1 MKITQEADYAL
12 RVVAYL
18 SKMGYGNKIT
28 AAKIAEEENI
38 PMRFLLKLLR
48 KLKAAGII
56 ESILGVGG
64 GYTLKKLPEDITLK
78 DVIEAVDGPIYI
90 NRCLYDPEKCNLKR
104 ASRCNVHNALR
115 KIQQILVTE
124 LGSINF
130 KDIVISDTG
139 NQN

>member
-28 AAKIAEEENI
+28 AAMMAEQENI
-38 PMRFLLKLLR
+38 PLRFLLKLLR

-56 ESILGVGG
+56 ESILGVDG
-64 GYTLKKLPEDITLK
+64 GYTLKKLPENITLK

-104 ASRCNVHNALR
+104 ASVCNVHRALR
-115 KIQQILVTE
+115 RIRQTLLKE

-130 KDIVISDTG
+130 KDIVVSDTESEK
-139 NQN
+139 